1 MNLQKNY
8 YGLEIKNFEIGDLI
22 KLKENISCFF
32 YMSNIPDYDFNQVNI
47 FEVDP
52 IYDVNY
58 GGILKKNDSVI
69 VIGIICKNK
78 TPVIYECLY
87 GNKKIYLYYTKNMCP
102 DICFTKCN

>member
-1 MNLQKNY
+1 
-8 YGLEIKNFEIGDLI
+8 
-22 KLKENISCFF
+22 
-32 YMSNIPDYDFNQVNI
+32 MSNIPDYDFNQVNI